1 MTDGPVII
9 KLPFA
14 CPNCGEEV
22 TGEVG
27 PLLTNRQALCGFC
40 GWTIDL
46 VGENMI
52 AVIDKAHEAISRG
65 RTDSDDG
72 R

>member
-1 MTDGPVII
+1 MTDVPVII

-22 TGEVG
+22 SGEVG

-40 GWTIDL
+40 GRTIDL

-52 AVIDKAHEAISRG
+52 AVQSPRSDFARG
-65 RTDSDDG
+65 DG
-72 R
+72 QR